1 MPSLANRY
9 RLDAPRLALLLLAA
23 TAGSVLMLLLAGRI
37 IARLGARHT
46 SAVAGA
52 LFALSLALLL
62 VLPAPWLL
70 FPVMFGYGAGQSLY
84 DIAINAEGSMLEL
97 LGGKAVMSGFH
108 AMFSVGA
115 MLGAGAA
122 SLFFRLALSPA
133 VQLAAVGVAVAMS
146 MAATSRHMLP
156 VHPPADAGAAHFA
169 WPRGLLLM
177 IGLLILSG
185 MLAEGVMYNWSV
197 LYVQQELGALPQR
210 AALAYVAFSG
220 ATAAVRFAGD
230 WIRARVAERAVVM
243 GGALLSAVAMTS
255 TLLVQDVTVALM
267 GFAVVGMGLAT
278 VVPILY
284 NAATRVPG
292 VSRAAGIA
300 SASSIGYVGFMIGP
314 PLVGSIAHAAS
325 LSWAMGTLV
334 AACVVLMVGA
344 SRLPLAA
351 HHVVRPGVT
360 A

>member
-1 MPSLANRY
+1 
-9 RLDAPRLALLLLAA
+9 
-23 TAGSVLMLLLAGRI
+23 
-37 IARLGARHT
+37 
-46 SAVAGA
+46 
-52 LFALSLALLL
+52 
-62 VLPAPWLL
+62 
-70 FPVMFGYGAGQSLY
+70 
-84 DIAINAEGSMLEL
+84 
-97 LGGKAVMSGFH
+97 
-108 AMFSVGA
+108 
-115 MLGAGAA
+115 
-122 SLFFRLALSPA
+122 
-133 VQLAAVGVAVAMS
+133 
-146 MAATSRHMLP
+146 
-156 VHPPADAGAAHFA
+156 
-169 WPRGLLLM
+169 
-177 IGLLILSG
+177 
-185 MLAEGVMYNWSV
+185 MYNWSV

-351 HHVVRPGVT
+351 HHVVRTGVT